1 MRTSLAG
8 MGTALALVAGLALSS
23 PALAQSKMRIAFGD
37 IASVESLHLLVA
49 LERAKEKGLAV
60 ELTTFKSEDLAAQ
73 AVVGGQADVGI
84 GGPYA
89 LMQKVKAPVRIFFQL
104 SKLRFYPVVNSAS
117 YKTWKD
123 LDGQE
128 VAVHSRGSG
137 TEAIMRLMADKQ
149 GIKYKTISYI
159 PGSEVRAGALLQ
171 GTVKASIVGAP
182 EKRMLEEKAPGKFIF
197 LSTGEVSASDD
208 TLFATTD
215 YLKANAASVDILVE
229 ALLQTWNDVAK
240 NPGVVAEWRAK
251 YKLLPDLP
259 ANMASGITPY
269 FTEIAASKA
278 LPVDGGNVAGV
289 KDDLTFYS
297 LAGQLQGDPAS
308 LKVEDFWDVGAIDRA
323 VAKLGKK

>member
-8 MGTALALVAGLALSS
+8 MGTALALVAGLALAP

-49 LERAKEKGLAV
+49 LERAKEKGLDV
-60 ELTTFKSEDLAAQ
+60 QLTTFKSEDLAAQ

-149 GIKYKTISYI
+149 GIKYKTVSYV

-215 YLKANAASVDILVE
+215 YLKNNAASVDILVE
-229 ALLQTWNDVAK
+229 ALLQTWNEVAK

-269 FTEIAASKA
+269 FTEIATTKA
-278 LPVDGGNVAGV
+278 LPVDGGNAAGV

-297 LAGQLQGDPAS
+297 LAGQLQGDPAT
-308 LKVEDFWDVGAIDRA
+308 LKVEDFWDLGPVTRA
-323 VAKLGKK
+323 KAKLGL

>member
-8 MGTALALVAGLALSS
+8 MGTALALVAGLALAP

-49 LERAKEKGLAV
+49 LERAKEKGLDV
-60 ELTTFKSEDLAAQ
+60 QLTTFKSEDLAAQ

-182 EKRMLEEKAPGKFIF
+182 ERRMLEEKAPGKFIF

-308 LKVEDFWDVGAIDRA
+308 LKVEDFWDLGPVTRA
-323 VAKLGKK
+323 KAKLGL

>member
-8 MGTALALVAGLALSS
+8 MGTALALVAGLALAS

-49 LERAKEKGLAV
+49 LERAKEKGLDV
-60 ELTTFKSEDLAAQ
+60 QLTTFKSEDLAAQ

-104 SKLRFYPVVNSAS
+104 SKLRFYPVVNADT

-149 GIKYKTISYI
+149 GIKYKTISYV

-215 YLKANAASVDILVE
+215 YLKNNAAAVDILVE

-240 NPGVVAEWRAK
+240 NPGVVVEWRTK

-269 FTEIAASKA
+269 FTEIATSKA
-278 LPVDGGNVAGV
+278 LPVDGGNEAGV

-297 LAGQLQGDPAS
+297 LAGQLQGDPAT
-308 LKVEDFWDVGAIDRA
+308 LKVEDFWDLGPVTRA
-323 VAKLGKK
+323 KAKLGL